1 MLSRYCCLSWIPI
14 FPTLAAVIFCSS
26 LLRGFG
32 DWISLFSGDL
42 GCCRCYWFFG
52 LQDERAAPG
61 VGNNTLDKVW
71 WASVCKCCAD
81 TGGACVLFAVCST
94 LSQRI
99 NHEEP
104 MAHTSLNMTTAEI
117 KGQKS
122 HTWSNPI
129 TLVWDL
135 YWDVCVL
142 SLIASPQPVQECLWV
157 YIQDLMILMGPCNL
171 EYYMILYWQMCIC
184 IVMCIRKVLSYLQV
198 QSNVRPP
205 RAACCKGDEWTL

>member
-14 FPTLAAVIFCSS
+14 FPTPAAVIFCSS

-32 DWISLFSGDL
+32 DWISLLSGDL

-71 WASVCKCCAD
+71 WASICKCCAD
-81 TGGACVLFAVCST
+81 TGGACVLLAVCST

-117 KGQKS
+117 KGQKL

-157 YIQDLMILMGPCNL
+157 YIQDLMILMGL
-171 EYYMILYWQMCIC
+171 LQLGILYDFI
-184 IVMCIRKVLSYLQV
+184 LT
-198 QSNVRPP
+198 NVYMHCYVHKKSAQLP
-205 RAACCKGDEWTL
+205 ASTEQCQTTKGSML

>member
-14 FPTLAAVIFCSS
+14 FPTPAAVIFCSS

-71 WASVCKCCAD
+71 WASICKCCAD

-157 YIQDLMILMGPCNL
+157 YIQDLMILMGL
-171 EYYMILYWQMCIC
+171 LQLGILYDFI
-184 IVMCIRKVLSYLQV
+184 LT
-198 QSNVRPP
+198 NVYMHCYVHKESARLP
-205 RAACCKGDEWTL
+205 ASTEQCQTTKGSML